1 MTERLV
7 VVGGDAAGMSAAMQV
22 RRRRPEVEVV
32 VLERTTWTSYS
43 ACGIP
48 YLVGGIVDDIDDLV
62 ARTPQSFRD
71 ENGVDGRTGHEVRA
85 LDLDAAEVEAWD
97 HTAGRTVRLPYDQLH
112 VATGAVPVRPPL
124 PGLDLPFVHG
134 VQTLDDAARLIERV
148 QDAGG
153 TRAVIVGGGYIGV
166 EMAESF
172 AQRGGDV
179 TLLTA
184 ADQLMPTLDADMA
197 APLADEARKVG
208 VDVRLSTEV
217 EGVEAAGGDAPGGT
231 VVAGGESFPAD
242 VVILGLGVRPN
253 SALLGA
259 AGVEL
264 GVRDAVRVDRRQR
277 TSADGVFAAG
287 DCCESFHVIAREPV
301 HIPLGT
307 VANKQGRVAGINLAG
322 DYASFPGVLGTA
334 VSRMCRTEVGRTG
347 LSEREAEQ
355 YGFGYVAATVHAT
368 SRAGYFPDA
377 ERITVKALAE
387 RVTRRVIGAQVV
399 GREGAAKRIDV
410 LATAM
415 WAGMTV
421 DDVVE
426 LDLGYAPP
434 FGPVWDPVHLVAR
447 RLVKLLDG
455 SPAS

>member
-62 ARTPQSFRD
+62 ARTPESFR
-71 ENGVDGRTGHEVRA
+71 EKHGVDVRTGHEVRG
-85 LDLDAAEVEAWD
+85 LDLDAGEVEAWD
-97 HTAGRTVRLPYDQLH
+97 HVEGRTVRLGYDQLH

-166 EMAESF
+166 EMAE
-172 AQRGGDV
+172 
-179 TLLTA
+179 
-184 ADQLMPTLDADMA
+184 
-197 APLADEARKVG
+197 PLADEARKVG

-242 VVILGLGVRPN
+242 VVILGLGVR
-253 SALLGA
+253 
-259 AGVEL
+259 
-264 GVRDAVRVDRRQR
+264 
-277 TSADGVFAAG
+277 
-287 DCCESFHVIAREPV
+287 
-301 HIPLGT
+301 
-307 VANKQGRVAGINLAG
+307 
-322 DYASFPGVLGTA
+322 
-334 VSRMCRTEVGRTG
+334 
-347 LSEREAEQ
+347 
-355 YGFGYVAATVHAT
+355 
-368 SRAGYFPDA
+368 
-377 ERITVKALAE
+377 
-387 RVTRRVIGAQVV
+387 
-399 GREGAAKRIDV
+399 
-410 LATAM
+410 
-415 WAGMTV
+415 
-421 DDVVE
+421 
-426 LDLGYAPP
+426 
-434 FGPVWDPVHLVAR
+434 
-447 RLVKLLDG
+447 
-455 SPAS
+455 